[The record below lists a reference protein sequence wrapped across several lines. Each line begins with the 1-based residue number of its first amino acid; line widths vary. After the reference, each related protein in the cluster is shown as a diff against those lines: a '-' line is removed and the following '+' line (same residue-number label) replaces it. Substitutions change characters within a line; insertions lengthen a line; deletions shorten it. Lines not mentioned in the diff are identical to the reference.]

1 MKAAVI
7 DTIGAAP
14 RVIAHPDPSPAAGN
28 LVLVQVEAAALN
40 TIDVH
45 IASGHHRAGP
55 PRLPYVPAIEAVG
68 TIVAGPDQGLRV
80 RAAGPAGLVPGVD
93 GGLAELLLTDRA
105 TCVPV
110 PDDLD
115 SVAAAAIGVVGTSA
129 DLSLRKAGLQPGD
142 SVLVLG
148 ATGPLGAAVIQLARL
163 AGARRVIAAGRN
175 PERLAQVSPAADGVA
190 VLGEEPLP
198 DQLASLGGP
207 VDLVVD
213 PVWGP
218 WAQSALA
225 CLKPGGR
232 YLNVGAAGGDGTAF
246 QVEWLRAAQL
256 TLIGFSAGRRAAG
269 RRPRQLPARRGPG
282 GGGLADAANGH
293 LLAGRGRAGVAGAG
307 LLTRQEDRRD
317 PRLSRSSRAAGCCAG
332 SAERPESPGTVRDER
347 LLIFNKEGYPA
358 GPGRARGTCKVDLM
372 SRWHWRFTTAPGGAV
387 RNHAR

>member
-7 DTIGAAP
+7 DTLGAAP
-14 RVIAHPDPSPAAGN
+14 RVTAHPDPSPAAGN
-28 LVLVQVEAAALN
+28 LVLVEVEAAALN

-68 TIVAGPDQGLRV
+68 VIVAGPDEGLRV

-129 DLSLRKAGLQPGD
+129 ELSLRKAGLEAGD

-163 AGARRVIAAGRN
+163 AGAKRVIAAGRN
-175 PERLAQVSPAADGVA
+175 PERLAQVGAADGVA
-190 VLGEEPLP
+190 LLGEEPLP

-218 WAQSALA
+218 WAQTALA

-246 QVEWLRAAQL
+246 QVEWLRARQL
-256 TLIGFSAGRRAAG
+256 TLIGFSAGGAQPADVIASYRHVATLAAAG
-269 RRPRQLPARRGPG
+269 SLTLPTATYSLDEAAR
-282 GGGLADAANGH
+282 AWEAQ
-293 LLAGRGRAGVAGAG
+293 V
-307 LLTRQEDRRD
+307 
-317 PRLSRSSRAAGCCAG
+317 S
-332 SAERPESPGTVRDER
+332 SPGKKIVV
-347 LLIFNKEGYPA
+347 IP
-358 GPGRARGTCKVDLM
+358 
-372 SRWHWRFTTAPGGAV
+372 
-387 RNHAR
+387 

>member
-7 DTIGAAP
+7 DAIGAIP
-14 RVIAHPDPSPAAGN
+14 RVIDRPDPSPATGN
-28 LVLVQVEAAALN
+28 LVLVNVEAAALN

-68 TIVAGPDQGLRV
+68 TIVAGPDTGLRV

-93 GGLAELLLTDRA
+93 GGLAELMLTDRA

-110 PDDLD
+110 PDELD

-129 DLSLRKAGLQPGD
+129 ELSLRKAGLEAGD

-148 ATGPLGAAVIQLARL
+148 ATGPLGAAVVQLARL
-163 AGARRVIAAGRN
+163 AGAKRVIAAGRN

-190 VLGEEPLP
+190 LLGDEPLP

-213 PVWGP
+213 SVWGP
-218 WAQSALA
+218 WAQTALA
-225 CLKPGGR
+225 CLTPGGR

-256 TLIGFSAGRRAAG
+256 TLIGFSATRAEPADVLASYRHVATLAAAG
-269 RRPRQLPARRGPG
+269 SLTLPTATYS
-282 GGGLADAANGH
+282 LDEAAQ
-293 LLAGRGRAGVAGAG
+293 AWEAQV
-307 LLTRQEDRRD
+307 
-317 PRLSRSSRAAGCCAG
+317 S
-332 SAERPESPGTVRDER
+332 SPGKKIVV
-347 LLIFNKEGYPA
+347 IP
-358 GPGRARGTCKVDLM
+358 
-372 SRWHWRFTTAPGGAV
+372 
-387 RNHAR
+387 

>member
-7 DTIGAAP
+7 DTLGAAP
-14 RVIAHPDPSPAAGN
+14 RVTAHPDPSPAAGN
-28 LVLVQVEAAALN
+28 LVLVEVEAAALN

-68 TIVAGPDQGLRV
+68 TIVAGPDRGLRV

-110 PDDLD
+110 PDDLG

-129 DLSLRKAGLQPGD
+129 DLSLRKAGLQAGD

-163 AGARRVIAAGRN
+163 AGAKRVIAAGRN
-175 PERLAQVSPAADGVA
+175 PERLAQVGAADSVA
-190 VLGEEPLP
+190 VLGDEPLP

-213 PVWGP
+213 SVWGP
-218 WAQSALA
+218 WARTALA
-225 CLKPGGR
+225 CLRPGGR

-246 QVEWLRAAQL
+246 QVEWLRAGQL
-256 TLIGFSAGRRAAG
+256 TLIGFSAGGAPPADVIASYRHVATLAAAG
-269 RRPRQLPARRGPG
+269 SLTLPTATYSLDEAAR
-282 GGGLADAANGH
+282 AWQAQA
-293 LLAGRGRAGVAGAG
+293 
-307 LLTRQEDRRD
+307 
-317 PRLSRSSRAAGCCAG
+317 S
-332 SAERPESPGTVRDER
+332 SPGKKIVV
-347 LLIFNKEGYPA
+347 IP
-358 GPGRARGTCKVDLM
+358 
-372 SRWHWRFTTAPGGAV
+372 
-387 RNHAR
+387 

>member
-7 DTIGAAP
+7 DAIGAIP
-14 RVIAHPDPSPAAGN
+14 RVIDRPDPSPATGN
-28 LVLVQVEAAALN
+28 LVLVNVEAAALN

-129 DLSLRKAGLQPGD
+129 ELSLRRAGLLAGE

-148 ATGPLGAAVIQLARL
+148 ATGPLGAAVVQLARL
-163 AGARRVIAAGRN
+163 AGAKRVIAAGRN
-175 PERLAQVSPAADGVA
+175 PDRLAQVSPAADGVA
-190 VLGEEPLP
+190 LLREEPLP
-198 DQLASLGGP
+198 AQPASLGGQVDVVVAP
-207 VDLVVD
+207 VG
-213 PVWGP
+213 GP
-218 WAQSALA
+218 WAGSALA

-256 TLIGFSAGRRAAG
+256 TLIGFSAGGADPADVLASYRHVGALAAAG
-269 RRPRQLPARRGPG
+269 SLTLPPAPHA
-282 GGGLADAANGH
+282 LDE
-293 LLAGRGRAGVAGAG
+293 GA
-307 LLTRQEDRRD
+307 
-317 PRLSRSSRAAGCCAG
+317 
-332 SAERPESPGTVRDER
+332 
-347 LLIFNKEGYPA
+347 
-358 GPGRARGTCKVDLM
+358 
-372 SRWHWRFTTAPGGAV
+372 
-387 RNHAR
+387 

>member
-14 RVIAHPDPSPAAGN
+14 RVIAHPDPSPTAGN
-28 LVLVQVEAAALN
+28 LVLVEVEAAALN

-68 TIVAGPDQGLRV
+68 TIVAGPDTGLRV

-129 DLSLRKAGLQPGD
+129 DLSLRKAGLQAGD

-175 PERLAQVSPAADGVA
+175 PGRLAQVSAADGVA
-190 VLGEEPLP
+190 LLGEEPLP

-213 PVWGP
+213 SVWGP
-218 WAQSALA
+218 WAQTALA

-246 QVEWLRAAQL
+246 RVEWLRAAQL
-256 TLIGFSAGRRAAG
+256 TLIGFSATRAEPADVLASYRHIATLAASG
-269 RRPRQLPARRGPG
+269 SLTLPTATYS
-282 GGGLADAANGH
+282 LDEAAQ
-293 LLAGRGRAGVAGAG
+293 AWQAQV
-307 LLTRQEDRRD
+307 
-317 PRLSRSSRAAGCCAG
+317 S
-332 SAERPESPGTVRDER
+332 SPGKKIVV
-347 LLIFNKEGYPA
+347 IP
-358 GPGRARGTCKVDLM
+358 
-372 SRWHWRFTTAPGGAV
+372 
-387 RNHAR
+387 

>member
-14 RVIAHPDPSPAAGN
+14 RVIAYPDPSPAAGN
-28 LVLVQVEAAALN
+28 LVLVEVEAAALN

-110 PDDLD
+110 SDDLD
-115 SVAAAAIGVVGTSA
+115 SVTAAAIGVVGTSA
-129 DLSLRKAGLQPGD
+129 DLSLRKAGLQAGD

-163 AGARRVIAAGRN
+163 AGAKRVIAAGRN
-175 PERLAQVSPAADGVA
+175 RERLAQVSAADGVA
-190 VLGEEPLP
+190 LLGEEPLP

-213 PVWGP
+213 SVWGP
-218 WAQSALA
+218 WAQTALA
-225 CLKPGGR
+225 CLTPGGR

-256 TLIGFSAGRRAAG
+256 TLIGFSATRAEPADVLASYRHVATLAAAG
-269 RRPRQLPARRGPG
+269 SLTLPTATYS
-282 GGGLADAANGH
+282 LDEAAQ
-293 LLAGRGRAGVAGAG
+293 AWEAQV
-307 LLTRQEDRRD
+307 
-317 PRLSRSSRAAGCCAG
+317 S
-332 SAERPESPGTVRDER
+332 SPGKKIVV
-347 LLIFNKEGYPA
+347 IP
-358 GPGRARGTCKVDLM
+358 
-372 SRWHWRFTTAPGGAV
+372 
-387 RNHAR
+387 

>member
-7 DTIGAAP
+7 DALGAAP
-14 RVIAHPDPSPAAGN
+14 HVIDRPDPSPAVGN

-129 DLSLRKAGLQPGD
+129 ELSLRRAGLLAGE

-148 ATGPLGAAVIQLARL
+148 ATGPLGAAVVQLARL
-163 AGARRVIAAGRN
+163 AGAKRVIAAGRN
-175 PERLAQVSPAADGVA
+175 PDRLAQVSPAADGVA
-190 VLGEEPLP
+190 LLGEEPLS
-198 DQLASLGGP
+198 DQLASLGGQ

-218 WAQSALA
+218 WARPAA
-225 CLKPGGR
+225 TGR
-232 YLNVGAAGGDGTAF
+232 
-246 QVEWLRAAQL
+246 
-256 TLIGFSAGRRAAG
+256 
-269 RRPRQLPARRGPG
+269 P
-282 GGGLADAANGH
+282 
-293 LLAGRGRAGVAGAG
+293 
-307 LLTRQEDRRD
+307 
-317 PRLSRSSRAAGCCAG
+317 SRSSG
-332 SAERPESPGTVRDER
+332 SARRS
-347 LLIFNKEGYPA
+347 
-358 GPGRARGTCKVDLM
+358 
-372 SRWHWRFTTAPGGAV
+372 
-387 RNHAR
+387 

>member
-7 DTIGAAP
+7 DTLGAAP
-14 RVIAHPDPSPAAGN
+14 RVTDRPDPSPATGN
-28 LVLVQVEAAALN
+28 LVLVEVEAAALN

-55 PRLPYVPAIEAVG
+55 PRRPNVPAIEAVG
-68 TIVAGPDQGLRV
+68 TIGAGPDRGLRV

-110 PDDLD
+110 PDDLG

-129 DLSLRKAGLQPGD
+129 DLSLRKAGLQAGD

-163 AGARRVIAAGRN
+163 AGAKRVIAAGRN
-175 PERLAQVSPAADGVA
+175 PDRLALVRAADGVA
-190 VLGEEPLP
+190 VLGDEPLP
-198 DQLASLGGP
+198 EQLASLGGP

-213 PVWGP
+213 SVWGP
-218 WAQSALA
+218 WARTALG

-256 TLIGFSAGRRAAG
+256 TLIGFSATRAEPADVIASYRHVATLAAAG
-269 RRPRQLPARRGPG
+269 SLTLPTATYP
-282 GGGLADAANGH
+282 LDEAAQ
-293 LLAGRGRAGVAGAG
+293 AWQAQV
-307 LLTRQEDRRD
+307 
-317 PRLSRSSRAAGCCAG
+317 S
-332 SAERPESPGTVRDER
+332 SPGKKIVV
-347 LLIFNKEGYPA
+347 IP
-358 GPGRARGTCKVDLM
+358 
-372 SRWHWRFTTAPGGAV
+372 
-387 RNHAR
+387 